1 MIIGLAPMDGFTDCA
16 FRQIVKEIFDEYGEK
31 DTYELVLWTEFMNAD
46 GYIINP
52 PGVIKHLLTDKNQ
65 DKVIAQI
72 FWGNEEMLTKCFS
85 DIEKKY
91 FLNVE
96 GRMQNA
102 EKNSELW
109 TLNSE
114 FSFAGIELNMG
125 CPARN
130 VMNTGWGSALLK
142 DKENTL
148 EIVKKLSWAMKM
160 PFSIKTRTGINEE
173 DRNNQMKFLIE
184 ISNYVDM
191 ITIHGR
197 TVKQAYTGDADWD
210 FMYELKNK
218 VQGKR
223 DKEQGPSP
231 KSHVPECKII
241 WNWGIR
247 SYDDIEKAK
256 WNLDGI
262 MIGQAAIGNP
272 RIFTPHI
279 PSREEIKETILKHL
293 DLMISYENYFQ
304 EQKENFT
311 GILTMPSSDIIWHH
325 LKKSSVIIISEFRK
339 HLFQYVKWIP
349 WSKEFKQKVAT
360 IVDYDQ
366 LVKEIQEFSSLSE

>member
-1 MIIGLAPMDGFTDCA
+1 MDGFTDCA